1 MRTRS
6 YISLCLPFGAYIH
19 FAGIRR
25 IGESWPCYDKG
36 LIHYNR
42 RKRQIGRTMR
52 SFFGEPN
59 HYDIQGRCVGYSR
72 SAGLLKVA
80 HYSNSGECIGYTY
93 DCLRIVLI
101 HRFTRRFMFI

>member
-25 IGESWPCYDKG
+25 IGESRPCYDKG
-36 LIHYNR
+36 LAHYNR
-42 RKRQIGRTMR
+42 RGKQIGKTMR

-59 HYDIQGRCVGYSR
+59 HYDAQGRCTGYSR
-72 SAGLLKVA
+72 SVGILKVA
-80 HYSNSGECIGYTY
+80 HYSRAGECIGCTY
-93 DCLRIVLI
+93 NAIFRAL
-101 HRFTRRFMFI
+101 